1 MKKEKYQE
9 YNGLFGDA
17 VDYHVYHLSKKE
29 ILLGAGM
36 GIAAGGVI
44 TFIYFNIVIL
54 TLVCIPFCAVGGVLI
69 FKNMLLEGRK
79 KKLLFQFRDMLE
91 SVSSSLGSGQ
101 NVNHAF
107 QGALKDL
114 TSQYGEEAYI
124 VEELKIINRGITSNI
139 RIEELLQDFAKRS
152 HNENVQNFADVFL
165 VANKR
170 GGDIRQVIFET
181 KNVINEKIMVE
192 QDIQTLISG
201 KKNELNI
208 MMLLP
213 LIVVNQ
219 TKAMQGNSAEDAV
232 LNFIIKLIAFG
243 MFAIAYVVGQKM
255 MKIEV

>member
-1 MKKEKYQE
+1 MKKEKYRE

-17 VDYHVYHLSKKE
+17 IDYKVYHMTIKE
-29 ILLGAGM
+29 IVLGAMAGA
-36 GIAAGGVI
+36 GIGAVVI
-44 TFIYFNIVIL
+44 MIFFNLFIL
-54 TLVCIPFCAVGGVLI
+54 TLLAIPFCGAAGILI
-69 FKNMLLEGRK
+69 LKNMLLENRK

-91 SVSSSLGSGQ
+91 SISASFGSGQ
-101 NVNHAF
+101 NVSNAF
-107 QGALKDL
+107 QSALKDMQ
-114 TSQYGEEAYI
+114 TQYGDSAYI
-124 VEELKIINRGITSNI
+124 VEELKIINHGILSNI
-139 RIEELLQDFAKRS
+139 RIEELLLDFAKRS
-152 HNENVQNFADVFL
+152 HNENIQSFADVFT

-219 TKAMQGNSAEDAV
+219 TKAMQGNAAEDVA
-232 LNFIIKLIAFG
+232 LNFIIKLAAFG
-243 MFAIAYVVGQKM
+243 MFAIAYVIGQKM

>member
-17 VDYHVYHLSKKE
+17 VDYQVYHMSKKE
-29 ILLGAGM
+29 ILLGALM

-54 TLVCIPFCAVGGVLI
+54 TLICIPFCAVGGVVI
-69 FKNMLLEGRK
+69 FKNILLEGRK

-107 QGALKDL
+107 HGALNDL

-139 RIEELLQDFAKRS
+139 RIEKLLQDFAKRS
-152 HNENVQNFADVFL
+152 HNENVQNFADVFF

-232 LNFIIKLIAFG
+232 LNFIVKLIAFG
-243 MFAIAYVVGQKM
+243 MFGIAYVIGQKM